1 MIDEQ
6 RRKFGKHVATLRK
19 QARWSQLEL
28 AQAAGLTENT
38 IRKIE
43 QGRFNVPFDVINRIA
58 VVLGGDLQININN
71 QNI

>member
-6 RRKFGKHVATLRK
+6 RRKFGKHVASLRR
-19 QARWSQLEL
+19 QARWTQLEL

-38 IRKIE
+38 ISKIE

-58 VVLGGDLQININN
+58 VVLGGELQININ
-71 QNI
+71 QFI